1 MDEIIKLLQKLLAES
16 PKPKGGIASSQ
27 QGIEFL
33 GKALTKE
40 QRGNLMIVNSRLTDA
55 SRFIPFSIRNV
66 GRDKRYRYI
75 FEYEQDL
82 TGEFNKTIEFLK
94 DNPEIRLTQTQKD
107 NIFYNLGVYR
117 RVTEEKNKLE
127 KGIISEG
134 KKPEEVYSGEIDK
147 EPIDELSFGAAL
159 EKLLKT
165 NEKLKDATKKLEEG
179 FEKDVNYALEVEN
192 KLRLKKLYD
201 GPGYN
206 SPNEGNYRGYGS
218 FFLPKLHDKGIIK
231 LDDKIYD
238 NLVKGKHHHGGADFF
253 APDPIRIWRKHF
265 GNDVF
270 KKLDN
275 FDPDNED
282 IFQWIERNNV
292 KPIQKEGPKNALEYK
307 TSIELQQNLT
317 DELSVFGKYKNPE
330 GQGGFFEQASAS
342 ERLERLGYHG
352 ENINALETALQTLDP
367 DSFREYARTKPKFDS
382 KILPFKDLNA
392 EGGRVGFDNGGGIF
406 SINPD
411 EAVKFNLDGE
421 IINLNPKFFEMFM
434 GPFMDDPKKFKR
446 RIDDLKQEIRRNQK
460 TVALAEGGIVGLRI

>member
-16 PKPKGGIASSQ
+16 PKPRGGIASSQ
-27 QGIEFL
+27 EGIEFL

-55 SRFIPFSIRNV
+55 SRFMPFSIRNV
-66 GRDKRYRYI
+66 GRDKRYRYM

-82 TGEFNKTIEFLK
+82 TGEFNKTIEFLRN
-94 DNPEIRLTQTQKD
+94 NPDIRLSQTQKD

-134 KKPEEVYSGEIDK
+134 KKPEEVYAGQIDK
-147 EPIDELSFGAAL
+147 APMDELSFGAAL
-159 EKLLKT
+159 EKFRDT
-165 NEKLKDATKKLEEG
+165 QNKLKKAIDDLKKG
-179 FEKDVNYALEVEN
+179 FKTEKITDE
-192 KLRLKKLYD
+192 KQLRLKRLYD
-201 GPGYN
+201 GPGYD
-206 SPNEGNYRGYGS
+206 SPNEANYRGYGS

-307 TSIELQQNLT
+307 TSIELQQNLA

-352 ENINALETALQTLDP
+352 ENIGALETALQTLDP

-392 EGGRVGFDNGGGIF
+392 EGG
-406 SINPD
+406 
-411 EAVKFNLDGE
+411 
-421 IINLNPKFFEMFM
+421 
-434 GPFMDDPKKFKR
+434 
-446 RIDDLKQEIRRNQK
+446 
-460 TVALAEGGIVGLRI
+460 IVGLRI

>member
-1 MDEIIKLLQKLLAES
+1 
-16 PKPKGGIASSQ
+16 
-27 QGIEFL
+27 
-33 GKALTKE
+33 
-40 QRGNLMIVNSRLTDA
+40 MIVNSRLTDA
-55 SRFIPFSIRNV
+55 SRFKPFSVGNV
-66 GRDKRYRYI
+66 GRDKRYRYM

-82 TGEFNKTIEFLK
+82 TGEFNKTIEFLRN
-94 DNPEIRLTQTQKD
+94 NPDIRLSQTQKD

-117 RVTEEKNKLE
+117 RVTDEKNKLE

-134 KKPEEVYSGEIDK
+134 KKPEEIYAGQID
-147 EPIDELSFGAAL
+147 EAPIDELSFGAAL

-179 FEKDVNYALEVEN
+179 FEKDVNYALEVEK
-192 KLRLKKLYD
+192 KLKLKRLYD
-201 GPGYN
+201 GPGYDRPN
-206 SPNEGNYRGYGS
+206 SPNYRGYGS
-218 FFLPKLHDKGIIK
+218 FFLPKLHEKGIIK

-253 APDPIRIWRKHF
+253 APDPVRIWRKHF

-282 IFQWIERNNV
+282 IFQWLERNKV
-292 KPIQKEGPKNALEYK
+292 QPIQKDGPKNALEYLSP
-307 TSIELQQNLT
+307 TEIQQQLT
-317 DELSVFGKYKNPE
+317 DELDLFGKYKNPTDE
-330 GQGGFFEQASAS
+330 ASQGYIGIDDPEMRMDRIMHHGQ
-342 ERLERLGYHG
+342 
-352 ENINALETALQTLDP
+352 NINALEGALQVMDP

-434 GPFMDDPKKFKR
+434 GPFMNDPEKFNR